1 VDRKKTVEAIQEE
14 VACEIEA
21 LLKVAFTS
29 LRKIGTMDLE
39 AVEGATRA
47 AVHRAGASVL
57 AHLLDEQEPF
67 PTALPCSCGHN
78 APFHAMRSRQLLTA
92 VGPVTFDRAY
102 YYCPR
107 CHQGQVPRD
116 RELDIVDTE
125 YSPAVRRMMAVVGSD
140 TSFHHGRDQLELLAG
155 LTVTRKA
162 VERHA
167 EEIGADIARCQQ
179 AEMQRAVQL
188 PLPRLTAPEIPVL
201 YIEMDGT
208 GVPVVSAETEGRCG
222 KNPNEPAHTREVKLG
237 CVFTQTGLDDQG
249 HPVRDEASTTY
260 TGAIESAETFSRRM
274 YTEALQSGWDHAKV
288 KVILGDGAV
297 WIWNIADRE
306 FPGAVQIVDLYH
318 AREHLW
324 GLASKLFPTDERH
337 KKRWANQLQ
346 NKLDKGKIESLVH
359 QLRSLP
365 AANPEAAELVRT
377 EADYFER
384 NRERM
389 RYPSFRSRNL
399 FVGSGVIEAACRTV
413 IAKRLKQSGMFW
425 TVRGANAII
434 ALRCTRLSRRF
445 EDYWA
450 SRSKA
455 A

>member
-1 VDRKKTVEAIQEE
+1 
-14 VACEIEA
+14 
-21 LLKVAFTS
+21 
-29 LRKIGTMDLE
+29 MDLE

-47 AVHRAGASVL
+47 AMHRAGASVL
-57 AHLLDEQEPF
+57 AHLLDEQDPF
-67 PTALPCSCGHN
+67 PAALPCGCGHD
-78 APFHAMRSRQLLTA
+78 ASFHAIRPRQLLTA

-102 YYCPR
+102 YYCSR

-140 TSFHHGRDQLELLAG
+140 TSFHHGREQLELLAG

-167 EEIGADIARCQQ
+167 EGIGADVARCQE
-179 AEMQRAVQL
+179 AEIQRAAQL
-188 PLPRLTAPEIPVL
+188 PLPHLAGPEIPAL
-201 YIEMDGT
+201 YIEMDGA
-208 GVPVVSAETEGRCG
+208 GVPVVPAETQGRCG
-222 KNPNEPAHTREVKLG
+222 KNPDEPAHTREVKLG
-237 CVFTQTGLDDQG
+237 CVFTQTGLDENG

-260 TGAIESAETFSRRM
+260 TGAIEPAENFGRRM
-274 YTEALQSGWDHAKV
+274 YTEAVQRGWDHAKV
-288 KVILGDGAV
+288 RVILGDGAL

-324 GLASKLFPTDERH
+324 VLAGKLFPTDERR
-337 KKRWANQLQ
+337 KKRWATQLQ
-346 NKLDKGKIESLVH
+346 NKLDKGKIESLVK
-359 QLRSLP
+359 QLRTFP
-365 AANPEAAELVRT
+365 AANPEAAELLQS

-384 NRERM
+384 NRQRM

>member
-1 VDRKKTVEAIQEE
+1 
-14 VACEIEA
+14 
-21 LLKVAFTS
+21 
-29 LRKIGTMDLE
+29 MDLE

-47 AVHRAGASVL
+47 AMHRAGASVL
-57 AHLLDEQEPF
+57 AHLLDEQDPF
-67 PTALPCSCGHN
+67 PAALPCGCGHD
-78 APFHAMRSRQLLTA
+78 ASFHAIRPRQLLTA

-140 TSFHHGRDQLELLAG
+140 TSFHHGREQLELLAG

-167 EEIGADIARCQQ
+167 EGIGADVARCQE
-179 AEMQRAVQL
+179 AEIQRAAQL
-188 PLPRLTAPEIPVL
+188 PLPHLAGPEIPAL
-201 YIEMDGT
+201 YIEMDGA
-208 GVPVVSAETEGRCG
+208 GVPVVPAETQGRCG
-222 KNPNEPAHTREVKLG
+222 KNPDEPAHTREVKLG
-237 CVFTQTGLDDQG
+237 CVFTQTGLDENG

-260 TGAIESAETFSRRM
+260 TGAIEPAENFGRRM
-274 YTEALQSGWDHAKV
+274 YTEAVQRGWDHAKV
-288 KVILGDGAV
+288 RVILGDGAL

-324 GLASKLFPTDERH
+324 VLAGKLFPTDERR
-337 KKRWANQLQ
+337 KKRWATQLQ
-346 NKLDKGKIESLVH
+346 NKLDKGKIESLVK
-359 QLRSLP
+359 QLRTFP
-365 AANPEAAELVRT
+365 AANPEAAELLQS

-384 NRERM
+384 NRQRM

>member
-1 VDRKKTVEAIQEE
+1 
-14 VACEIEA
+14 
-21 LLKVAFTS
+21 LKIVFTS
-29 LRKIGTMDLE
+29 LRKVGSVDLE

-47 AVHRAGASVL
+47 AVHRAGAAVL
-57 AHLLDEQEPF
+57 KHLLDEPEPF
-67 PTALPCSCGHN
+67 PPALPCGCGHH
-78 APFHAMRSRQLLTA
+78 ASFHATRSRQLLTA

-140 TSFHHGRDQLELLAG
+140 TSFHHGREQMELLAG

-167 EEIGADIARCQQ
+167 EEIGADIVCCQQ
-179 AEMQRAVQL
+179 AEIQRAVQL
-188 PLPRLTAPEIPVL
+188 PLPHLAGPQIPVL

-208 GVPVVSAETEGRCG
+208 GVPVVTAETEGRCG
-222 KNPNEPAHTREVKLG
+222 KNPDEPAHTREVKLG
-237 CVFTQTGLDDQG
+237 CVFTQTGLDENG
-249 HPVRDEASTTY
+249 RPRRDEASTTY
-260 TGAIESAETFSRRM
+260 TGAIEPAETFGRRM
-274 YTEALQSGWDHAKV
+274 YAEALQRGWDHAKIR
-288 KVILGDGAV
+288 VILGDGAI
-297 WIWNIADRE
+297 WIWNIAECE
-306 FPGAVQIVDLYH
+306 FPGAIQIVDLYH

-324 GLASKLFPTDERH
+324 VLAGKLFPTDERR
-337 KKRWANQLQ
+337 KKRWVSQQQ
-346 NKLDKGKIESLVH
+346 NKLDKGKIESLVQ
-359 QLRSLP
+359 QLRAFP
-365 AANPEAAELVRT
+365 AANPEAAQLLHT

-450 SRSKA
+450 SQSKA

>member
-1 VDRKKTVEAIQEE
+1 
-14 VACEIEA
+14 
-21 LLKVAFTS
+21 LLKIVFTS
-29 LRKIGTMDLE
+29 LRRAGNLDLE

-47 AVHRAGASVL
+47 AVHRAGAAVL
-57 AHLLDEQEPF
+57 AHLLDEQKPF
-67 PTALPCSCGHN
+67 PPALPCECGHH
-78 APFHAMRSRQLLTA
+78 ASFHAIRSRQLLTA

-140 TSFHHGRDQLELLAG
+140 TSFQHGREQLELLAG
-155 LTVTRKA
+155 LAVTRKA

-167 EEIGADIARCQQ
+167 EEIGADIARYQQ
-179 AEMQRAVQL
+179 AEIQRAVQL
-188 PLPRLTAPEIPVL
+188 ALPHLAAPEIPVL

-208 GVPVVSAETEGRCG
+208 GVPVVPAEAEGRCG
-222 KNPNEPAHTREVKLG
+222 KNPDQPAHTREVKLG
-237 CVFTQTGLDDQG
+237 CVFTQTDLDEKG

-260 TGAIESAETFSRRM
+260 TGAIEPAENFGWRM
-274 YTEALQSGWDHAKV
+274 YTEALQRGWDHAKLR
-288 KVILGDGAV
+288 VILGDGAV

-306 FPGAVQIVDLYH
+306 FPGAIQIVDLYH

-324 GLASKLFPTDERH
+324 VLAGKLFPTDARQ
-337 KKRWANQLQ
+337 KKRWASQLQ
-346 NKLDKGKIESLVH
+346 NKLDQGKLESVV
-359 QLRSLP
+359 QRLRSFP
-365 AANPEAAELVRT
+365 ATNPEAAELLRI

-434 ALRCTRLSRRF
+434 ALRCTRLSRKF